1 MKKIMNLL
9 KNISERSKKSFNKFR
24 TSAGLL
30 ILLIAPLSAGPYCI
44 DNSQHL
50 QKPYDDK
57 EWHSVACACDCT
69 TIKGGHCADCG
80 HMQNART
87 YTVINPREIN
97 MRSSSTAKTY
107 IPENPQDA
115 LKKLA
120 AQFVKNKYDI

>member
-1 MKKIMNLL
+1 MKKI
-9 KNISERSKKSFNKFR
+9 
-24 TSAGLL
+24 
-30 ILLIAPLSAGPYCI
+30 ILLLSLSIIPLSAGPYCI

-87 YTVINPREIN
+87 YTIVEPQKMSNH
-97 MRSSSTAKTY
+97 SSFAKATADTAKTY

-120 AQFVKNKYDI
+120 AKYVKNRYDV